1 MIATTSSAEKAE
13 RLKKLGAHHV
23 INYKEDANWGETAKK
38 LTPGGRGVDHVIE
51 VGGAATAEQSLK
63 AIRYEGII
71 SIIGFLG
78 GARGFPGLIDCL
90 TNICTARGVYVGS
103 RELMEDMVRAV
114 EVNDIRPVVDQNVF
128 AFDKA
133 REAYD
138 YQVSDILFNVH
149 YEGDAGPLFSASAN
163 GSRVQ
168 WAKKHFGKVVIKID

>member
-114 EVNDIRPVVDQNVF
+114 EANDIRPVVDHAVF
-128 AFDKA
+128 PLEKA
-133 REAYD
+133 REAYE
-138 YQVSDILFNVH
+138 YQVSLD
-149 YEGDAGPLFSASAN
+149 YG
-163 GSRVQ
+163 
-168 WAKKHFGKVVIKID
+168 